1 MKRLKKE
8 LMKLLLIISIVVYV
22 GECSKAQIIIDTID
36 VSKMSKAQ
44 LRIVLKNYNK
54 SLALENDKL
63 KIQVKAEIKN
73 NQIARKKYSD
83 SLTGMN
89 DYFKRQ
95 MKFKLDSAKSS
106 NRLIKD
112 SLQLDIDKLRIET
125 KAKIKSEKIAMRTI
139 RIYKN
144 IIIGSVILIVLMVS
158 ILIYLKRKL
167 TY

>member
-8 LMKLLLIISIVVYV
+8 LWIILLIISIVVCI
-22 GECSKAQIIIDTID
+22 GECGKAQIVIDTID

-54 SLALENDKL
+54 SLVLENDNL

-89 DYFKRQ
+89 DYFKKQIRY
-95 MKFKLDSAKSS
+95 KLDSAKSA
-106 NRLIKD
+106 NKLIKD
-112 SLQLDIDKLRIET
+112 SLELHITKLRIET
-125 KAKIKSEKIAMRTI
+125 KAKIASEKIAMRTI